1 MRWTTGS
8 GRPAHLA
15 FAFLVATLTPNPAFG
30 QAPPNS
36 AAPHPPVI
44 THHVGTFNGKQVS
57 YTATVEGIDVPNL
70 QGKLAARV
78 VSFAYVADNMDDPS
92 TRPVLFA
99 FNGGPITASIWL
111 HLGILGPKRVA
122 VPDDLAADPATY
134 QLVDNA
140 YSPLDATDLVL
151 VDPASTGYSRVLP
164 GTAPQSYYSVVADG
178 QQITAF
184 IAAWLAR
191 HDRLSSP
198 VYLLGES
205 YGTMRAAEVAG
216 QLAELPHPILADGVI
231 LLGQALNI
239 IEFSQRPQNILSYVV
254 SLPTIAAL
262 AWYHRKVDRQGKT
275 VEQFADDAWRFAETE
290 YLTALFQGSAI
301 DPAERD
307 RVAGRLE
314 QLTGIP
320 AAYYSDHDLRITKE
334 QYRGELFKDRGL
346 LLGRSDGR
354 YLAPITSKGLA
365 EDPSSIIDAPF
376 KRLFDQYLRDE
387 LKVDWQEEYIPI
399 APVGGLDH
407 WQWGATTPFSDWP
420 YSNLLLKVM
429 NANPR
434 FHVLV
439 ANGYYDTQTTVGAA
453 EYLVRDA
460 GWPARRAT
468 LAFYE
473 GGHAAYTAEPAGKQF
488 TQDVRHFISRSP

>member
-1 MRWTTGS
+1 MRLRTG
-8 GRPAHLA
+8 GRRQARLA
-15 FAFLVATLTPNPAFG
+15 FAFLVATLSPYPAFG
-30 QAPPNS
+30 QTLANP
-36 AAPHPPVI
+36 AAPGPPVI
-44 THHVGTFNGKQVS
+44 THHIGTFNGKQVS
-57 YTATVEGIDVPNL
+57 YTGTVEAIDVPDP
-70 QGKLAARV
+70 QGKPAARV
-78 VSFAYVADNMDDPS
+78 VSFAYVADNMGDS
-92 TRPVLFA
+92 SSRPVLFA

-111 HLGILGPKRVA
+111 HMGILGPKRVA
-122 VPDDLAADPATY
+122 VPEDLAADPASY

-151 VDPASTGYSRVLP
+151 IDPASTGYSRVLP

-178 QQITAF
+178 QQITGF
-184 IAAWLAR
+184 IAAWLAK

-205 YGTMRAAEVAG
+205 YGTMRAAEVAA
-216 QLAELPHPILADGVI
+216 QLAELPHPILVDGVI

-254 SLPTIAAL
+254 SLPTLAAL
-262 AWYHRKVDRQGKT
+262 AWYHRKVDRQGKS
-275 VEQFADDAWRFAETE
+275 VEQFAEDAWRFAQTE

-301 DPAERD
+301 DPAERN
-307 RVAGRLE
+307 RVAERLA
-314 QLTGIP
+314 QLTGIS
-320 AAYYSDHDLRITKE
+320 AAYYRDHDLRITKE

-365 EDPSSIIDAPF
+365 EDPSSIINAPF
-376 KRLFDQYLRDE
+376 KRLFDQYVRDD
-387 LKVDWQEEYIPI
+387 LKVDWREPYILI

-420 YSNLLLKVM
+420 YSNLLLKIM
-429 NANPR
+429 KANPR
-434 FHVLV
+434 FHVLI

-460 GWPARRAT
+460 GWPEGRAT

-488 TQDVRHFISRSP
+488 AQDIRHFVGRSP